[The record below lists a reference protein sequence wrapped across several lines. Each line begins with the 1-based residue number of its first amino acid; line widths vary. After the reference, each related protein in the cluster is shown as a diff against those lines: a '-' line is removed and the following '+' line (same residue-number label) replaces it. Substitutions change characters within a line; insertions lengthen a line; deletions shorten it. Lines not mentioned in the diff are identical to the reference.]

1 MGELLWEYS
10 TTVNY
15 PTSYAFYLQYFSAY
29 KKTMFNKLDPIILIL
44 NSFMWSSPTKKEI
57 EVGTEKKMPFLRKLA
72 WEFALYRRSLAVRL
86 LVLYLTLTAVIYTVM
101 LKNICIL
108 PLGVMPYNTLKK
120 AVCDLSTLL
129 TVKNYT

>member
-1 MGELLWEYS
+1 
-10 TTVNY
+10 
-15 PTSYAFYLQYFSAY
+15 
-29 KKTMFNKLDPIILIL
+29 MFNKLDPIILIL
-44 NSFMWSSPTKKEI
+44 NTIMWLPPTKTEI
-57 EVGTEKKMPFLRKLA
+57 KVGIEKKTPFLRKLA

-86 LVLYLTLTAVIYTVM
+86 LVLYLTLTAGMYTVM

-108 PLGVMPYNTLKK
+108 RLGVMPCNTLKK